1 MARRS
6 VPRRGEAGTAVVVVA
21 CLIGALAATVHGDTS
36 APRRGDAKVYRFLG
50 DTKRL
55 PKLDAGDAE
64 RTFRLVHWQ
73 PLPRRAD
80 DPALG
85 ESKPRL
91 QILDAT
97 CDADLVVFAR
107 IETAVPFQHP
117 NGRWVVTAHDL
128 AVSRV
133 VRAKAPKTPST
144 ERLRYVHPSGELPV
158 GGRTVRTTVDRFPP
172 LASDEEALFFLIR
185 IEGGAYRTSL
195 LLPPMA
201 LRGGILDPL
210 GTGPPA
216 TAREPAAGLAARE
229 AARAAAGAVCRP
241 APVDPAPVDPWRS
254 RDSGRLPPLSGPAPP

>member
-1 MARRS
+1 MARRR
-6 VPRRGEAGTAVVVVA
+6 VRRRVEAGSAIVVA
-21 CLIGALAATVHGDTS
+21 CALGALTATAHGDAS
-36 APRRGDAKVYRFLG
+36 APRRADAKAYRFLG
-50 DTKRL
+50 DTKRQ
-55 PKLDAGDAE
+55 PRLDAGDAE

-73 PLPRRAD
+73 PLPRPAD

-85 ESKPRL
+85 EPKPRL

-97 CDADLVVFAR
+97 CDADLVVIAR

-117 NGRWVVTAHDL
+117 NGRWVLTAHDL

-133 VRAKAPKTPST
+133 VRAKTPKTPST
-144 ERLRYVHPSGELPV
+144 ERLRYVHPSGELSV

-172 LASDEEALFFLIR
+172 LASDEEALFFLIP
-185 IEGGAYRTSL
+185 IGGGAYRTSL

-210 GTGPPA
+210 GTGPLA

-241 APVDPAPVDPWRS
+241 APLDPVSVDPWRP
-254 RDSGRLPPLSGPAPP
+254 RDSGRLPPLSVPPPPY